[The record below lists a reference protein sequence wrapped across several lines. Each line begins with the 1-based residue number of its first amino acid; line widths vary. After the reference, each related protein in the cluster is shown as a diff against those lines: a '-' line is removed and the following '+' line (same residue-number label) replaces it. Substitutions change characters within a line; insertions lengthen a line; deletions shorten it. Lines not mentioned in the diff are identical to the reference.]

1 MGNKRESSHIE
12 LLEIKEKLYEIHK
25 DMKKFMEQS
34 NQQHLDSVLSG
45 SRTNFTNAIIGHIVD
60 DIEGGLESN
69 MVKKCQMRETCKSN
83 FTGFL
88 QKNASLIKQ
97 DVVNEDVILKNQ
109 SDLDGMRSN
118 APSKQCEKCFS
129 NVQTLFGKQV
139 NLMRSLQIYNTD
151 KEQKQEISILP
162 EELIVNDILE
172 PLSNKQR
179 LQILKAIA
187 IETKTFSLL
196 TELTGLRGGNLLF
209 HLQKLLD
216 SGMILQR
223 HERGDYM
230 ITDKG
235 FKVLRS
241 IGDLYSVLNSS

>member
-1 MGNKRESSHIE
+1 
-12 LLEIKEKLYEIHK
+12 
-25 DMKKFMEQS
+25 
-34 NQQHLDSVLSG
+34 
-45 SRTNFTNAIIGHIVD
+45 
-60 DIEGGLESN
+60 
-69 MVKKCQMRETCKSN
+69 
-83 FTGFL
+83 
-88 QKNASLIKQ
+88 
-97 DVVNEDVILKNQ
+97 
-109 SDLDGMRSN
+109 
-118 APSKQCEKCFS
+118 
-129 NVQTLFGKQV
+129 
-139 NLMRSLQIYNTD
+139 MRSLQIYNTD
-151 KEQKQEISILP
+151 KEKKQDISLLP

-179 LQILKAIA
+179 LQIMKAIA
-187 IETKTFSLL
+187 IETKTFSAL

-241 IGDLYSVLNSS
+241 IGDMYSILSS

>member
-1 MGNKRESSHIE
+1 MVNKKEDSYKEI
-12 LLEIKEKLYEIHK
+12 LEIKGMLQEIHK
-25 DMKKFMEQS
+25 DMKRFMEKS
-34 NQQHLDSVLSG
+34 SQQHLEHVLSG
-45 SRTNFTNAIIGHIVD
+45 SRTNFTNAIIGHVLD

-69 MVKKCQMRETCKSN
+69 MVKKCEMRGTCKSN

-88 QKNASLIKQ
+88 QKNASQIKQ
-97 DVVNEDVILKNQ
+97 DEINEDVILKNQ
-109 SDLDGMRSN
+109 SDLNGMRSN

-139 NLMRSLQIYNTD
+139 DLMRSLQIYSTD
-151 KEQKQEISILP
+151 KEKKQEISVLP

-179 LQILKAIA
+179 LQILKAIS
-187 IETKTFSLL
+187 IETKTFSAL

-241 IGDLYSVLNSS
+241 IGEMYSVLNS

>member
-1 MGNKRESSHIE
+1 MADKRTDSYREII
-12 LLEIKEKLYEIHK
+12 EIKGMLQEIHK
-25 DMKKFMEQS
+25 DIKRFMEKS
-34 NQQHLDSVLSG
+34 GQQHVEHVLSD
-45 SRTNFTNAIIGHIVD
+45 SRNNFASAIIRHVLD
-60 DIEGGLESN
+60 DIEDGLESN
-69 MVKKCQMRETCKSN
+69 MVKKCEMRDTCKSN

-88 QKNASLIKQ
+88 QNNANLIKQ
-97 DVVNEDVILKNQ
+97 DKVPENVIMKCQL
-109 SDLDGMRSN
+109 DLNGMKSS

-129 NVQTLFGKQV
+129 QVQMLFGKQV
-139 NLMRSLQIYNTD
+139 GLMRSLNIYNSNEE
-151 KEQKQEISILP
+151 KKQDIAGIP
-162 EELIVNDILE
+162 ESLIPEVLE

-187 IETKTFSLL
+187 IETKTFSALS
-196 TELTGLRGGNLLF
+196 ELTGLRGGNLLF

-241 IGDLYSVLNSS
+241 IGDMYSVLNT

>member
-1 MGNKRESSHIE
+1 
-12 LLEIKEKLYEIHK
+12 
-25 DMKKFMEQS
+25 
-34 NQQHLDSVLSG
+34 
-45 SRTNFTNAIIGHIVD
+45 
-60 DIEGGLESN
+60 
-69 MVKKCQMRETCKSN
+69 MRGTCKSN

-88 QKNASLIKQ
+88 KKNASLINHEK
-97 DVVNEDVILKNQ
+97 VNEDIILKNQ
-109 SDLDGMRSN
+109 SDLNGMKSN

-129 NVQTLFGKQV
+129 NVQSLFGKQV
-139 NLMRSLQIYNTD
+139 DLMRSLQIYSSNEEKKLDMAT
-151 KEQKQEISILP
+151 LP
-162 EELIVNDILE
+162 EGVIAEVLE

-187 IETKTFSLL
+187 IETKTFSAL

-209 HLQKLLD
+209 HVQKLLE

-241 IGDLYSVLNSS
+241 IGDMYSVLNS

>member
-1 MGNKRESSHIE
+1 MVNKKEDSYKEI
-12 LLEIKEKLYEIHK
+12 LEIKKKLYEIHN
-25 DMKKFMEQS
+25 DMKRFVEQS
-34 NQQHLDSVLSG
+34 SQQHLEHVLSG
-45 SRTNFTNAIIGHIVD
+45 SRANFTNAIIGHVLN
-60 DIEGGLESN
+60 DIEGGLENN
-69 MVKKCQMRETCKSN
+69 MVKKCQMRDTCKSN

-88 QKNASLIKQ
+88 QKNASLINQEKV
-97 DVVNEDVILKNQ
+97 DEDVILKNQ
-109 SDLDGMRSN
+109 SDLNGMRSS
-118 APSKQCEKCFS
+118 APAKQCEKCFS

-139 NLMRSLQIYNTD
+139 DLMRSLQIYNTD
-151 KEQKQEISILP
+151 KEKKQEISELP
-162 EELIVNDILE
+162 DELIVNDILE

-179 LQILKAIA
+179 LQIMKAIA
-187 IETKTFSLL
+187 IETKTFSAL

-209 HLQKLLD
+209 HVQKLLD

-241 IGDLYSVLNSS
+241 IGDMYSVLNS